1 MSGAQPLEREMPS
14 AGSERILKAMET
26 EPVSSLVQGPAV
38 TIGPEATI
46 QEAVECLQGMHIG
59 CVLVAG
65 SDGKL
70 AGIFTE
76 RDLLNR
82 VAGRRLSWRAT
93 RSPSISSWESPCSR
107 STSTECS
114 PSFGARL
121 PAGVESAGWERR
133 VPSGRKAPRARCW
146 GCPRNSFGSRTG
158 SRQQSAGCRR
168 ETHSSREAER
178 KSASTSGASEE
189 SNPRDSQ
196 SGLPTAAQNA
206 DQNFG
211 SSAPSATA
219 LPSLQA

>member
-82 VAGRRLSWRAT
+82 VAGRRLEWGSTRVADYMTRDPESLRPDDRIVWALNLMHVGGYRHVPLVDASDRPVGVVSVKDIVSFLVELFPAAVLNLPPDPHRA
-93 RSPSISSWESPCSR
+93 PD
-107 STSTECS
+107 ST
-114 PSFGARL
+114 L
-121 PAGVESAGWERR
+121 
-133 VPSGRKAPRARCW
+133 SG
-146 GCPRNSFGSRTG
+146 GG
-158 SRQQSAGCRR
+158 
-168 ETHSSREAER
+168 E
-178 KSASTSGASEE
+178 
-189 SNPRDSQ
+189 D
-196 SGLPTAAQNA
+196 
-206 DQNFG
+206 
-211 SSAPSATA
+211 
-219 LPSLQA
+219 

>member
-82 VAGRRLSWRAT
+82 VAGRRLEW
-93 RSPSISSWESPCSR
+93 R
-107 STSTECS
+107 STRVADYMTRDPESLRPDDRIVWALNLMHVGGYRHVPLVDAS
-114 PSFGARL
+114 DRPVGVVSVKDIVSFLVELFPAAEIGRASCRQGVSVRRGA
-121 PAGVESAGWERR
+121 V
-133 VPSGRKAPRARCW
+133 
-146 GCPRNSFGSRTG
+146 
-158 SRQQSAGCRR
+158 
-168 ETHSSREAER
+168 
-178 KSASTSGASEE
+178 
-189 SNPRDSQ
+189 
-196 SGLPTAAQNA
+196 AA
-206 DQNFG
+206 
-211 SSAPSATA
+211 
-219 LPSLQA
+219 